1 MLRKARGDSGRAR
14 CRLDGLTERRGEA
27 RDVDGGLGLGRA
39 DQQRRTE
46 FRIVTREIVTTENC
60 PTCNGTGEVKA
71 PVLIIDELEH
81 ALNYLHGEK
90 NLSGLTVVVHPFIH
104 AYLTKGLWSRQ
115 RQWWWRWKKS
125 VKVKPEGAS
134 QYLDFSILDAE
145 GKTVPL

>member
-1 MLRKARGDSGRAR
+1 MESDKAKHNVLPMSKFGVVEITR
-14 CRLDGLTERRGEA
+14 
-27 RDVDGGLGLGRA
+27 
-39 DQQRRTE
+39 QRVRPET
-46 FRIVTREIVTTENC
+46 EIVTTENC